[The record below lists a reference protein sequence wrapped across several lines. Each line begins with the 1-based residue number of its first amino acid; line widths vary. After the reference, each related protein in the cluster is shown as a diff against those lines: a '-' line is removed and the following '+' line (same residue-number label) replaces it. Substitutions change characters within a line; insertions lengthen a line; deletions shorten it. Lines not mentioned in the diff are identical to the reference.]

1 MINYDNLIHN
11 RAYFELSHIEE
22 RKSRYN
28 FTQTVKVETFLWDLE
43 MYAQLQRTLG
53 DLVAL
58 KGGAAAQL
66 FFPPERQRTSVDID
80 VIYTGNEETLS
91 KALATIH
98 QTLGGDEVFFKFNK
112 YTPSSPKTNLP
123 LETYFVSV
131 PTVTGGKTPINI
143 KVDFHM
149 MRDLVLRTVALEKAN
164 AFVFPLAFNP
174 RCLSAG
180 TLIGDKLLTLA
191 QGSVGIPRERE
202 DDIPKQLYDLD
213 GLTRV
218 VADEEFEA
226 LQTAMEVLFDREL
239 SVRSEKVSMA
249 KAIEQMSDLLER
261 YSSLDSHKSDE
272 RAQSAIRNFRGNYE
286 PKPFKNPV
294 TWGIV
299 SKRLQVLVKSISEGV
314 GNSLSVLRRADE
326 IERIIALKD
335 DDKRVEFREVM
346 RKEFVKILRAEG
358 REKIA
363 KRLRNTIPER
373 LLWEVLTPSNLEKV
387 RAGILEKKKR

>member
-1 MINYDNLIHN
+1 
-11 RAYFELSHIEE
+11 
-22 RKSRYN
+22 
-28 FTQTVKVETFLWDLE
+28 
-43 MYAQLQRTLG
+43 
-53 DLVAL
+53 
-58 KGGAAAQL
+58 
-66 FFPPERQRTSVDID
+66 
-80 VIYTGNEETLS
+80 
-91 KALATIH
+91 
-98 QTLGGDEVFFKFNK
+98 
-112 YTPSSPKTNLP
+112 
-123 LETYFVSV
+123 
-131 PTVTGGKTPINI
+131 
-143 KVDFHM
+143 
-149 MRDLVLRTVALEKAN
+149 
-164 AFVFPLAFNP
+164 
-174 RCLSAG
+174 
-180 TLIGDKLLTLA
+180 
-191 QGSVGIPRERE
+191 
-202 DDIPKQLYDLD
+202 
-213 GLTRV
+213 
-218 VADEEFEA
+218 
-226 LQTAMEVLFDREL
+226 
-239 SVRSEKVSMA
+239 
-249 KAIEQMSDLLER
+249 MSDLLER